1 MAPIQQQMPVL
12 DVGEDP
18 FERGETHGRVFA
30 ASVASNLETYLRR
43 FEASGLDR
51 DAARAEGARW
61 LAAMQRQN
69 ADYCAEMAGIA
80 KGSERSE
87 AEIALLN
94 ARYELAFTLFGKDA
108 QARED
113 LLSVGPDGCTTFG
126 LLPEVAANG
135 HTWLGQNWDW
145 LEGVHGH
152 CLVLRATRRHAP
164 SFLCLTEAGIA
175 GGKMGVNE
183 CGVGLVENGL
193 ASSRDGANPFQKPF
207 HMRCREVLDAGR
219 FDDALRPILDTKR
232 TCSANF
238 VVGHADGE
246 IIDIETSPDHVT
258 YLYPDGG
265 IVTHSNHF
273 VGTGHGESQMEKV
286 GPSTLFRAARLKR
299 LLAMKGGKLAPDD
312 MQAAA
317 RDTFG
322 APNGICRSPDP
333 RLPEAKRTMTAASV
347 LIDLGARTMHVANGP
362 PTDFAYHP
370 VPLDPRG

>member
-1 MAPIQQQMPVL
+1 MPVL

-18 FERGETHGRVFA
+18 FERGELHGRRFA
-30 ASVASNLETYLRR
+30 DAVSSNLETYLRR

-51 DAARAEGARW
+51 AGAEVEGARW

-69 ADYCAEMAGIA
+69 ADYSAEMAGIA
-80 KGSERSE
+80 KGSGRSE
-87 AEIALLN
+87 TEIAILN

-108 QARED
+108 KAREE
-113 LLSVGPDGCTTFG
+113 LLSVGPDGCSTFG
-126 LLPEVAANG
+126 LLPEATADG

-145 LEGVHGH
+145 LEGVHGQ
-152 CLVLRATRRHAP
+152 CLMLRATRRHRP
-164 SFLCLTEAGIA
+164 SFLCLTEAGIV

-183 CGVGLVENGL
+183 CGIGLVENGL
-193 ASSRDGANPFQKPF
+193 ASSRDGANPLQKPF
-207 HMRCREVLDAGR
+207 HMRCREVLDAER
-219 FDDALRPILDTKR
+219 FDDALRPILDSRR

-246 IIDIETSPDHVT
+246 IIDIETSPDHAT
-258 YLYPDGG
+258 YLYPEGG

-286 GPSTLFRAARLKR
+286 GPSTLYRAARLRR
-299 LLAMKGGKLAPDD
+299 LLAAKAGDLTPAD

-322 APNGICRSPDP
+322 APNGICRMPDE
-333 RLPEAKRTMTAASV
+333 RLPAAKRTMTTAAV
-347 LIDLGARTMHVANGP
+347 LIDLDAQVMHVANGP
-362 PTDFAYHP
+362 PTDFPYVP
-370 VPLDPRG
+370 VPLRADA